1 MRDVLDVSCRAVG
14 MRKPVDVAT
23 VRWGAV
29 MVAMLDDSSTVHV

>member
-1 MRDVLDVSCRAVG
+1 MRDVLDRAVG

-29 MVAMLDDSSTVHV
+29 MVAMLDDSSTTHL